1 MTFEDESYRN
11 ALTEC
16 SPALSKILEPF
27 NSLCTEFDTD
37 FVEYFNLNY
46 RQFVKTNPTIK
57 KIKENFVNV
66 NQMQEKLKLLPFYA
80 VGRMIEIDFK
90 ELKAS
95 LMKRVDNYK

>member
-46 RQFVKTNPTIK
+46 R
-57 KIKENFVNV
+57 
-66 NQMQEKLKLLPFYA
+66 
-80 VGRMIEIDFK
+80 
-90 ELKAS
+90 
-95 LMKRVDNYK
+95 